1 MSGSMKIVPS
11 NGGRITAGV
20 VGADAS
26 PPQVPANTETKSALS
41 AAKVFFNLTPIFG
54 PNLSQ
59 CHELVPAF

>member
-41 AAKVFFNLTPIFG
+41 AAEVFFNLTPIFG
-54 PNLSQ
+54 LNFSQ
-59 CHELVPAF
+59 CHQLAPTF